1 MRYSPIAGR
10 YARALLNVAI
20 SRGKEEE
27 FLEYLRNSLEVYKRM
42 MGFFNDP
49 TILPERK
56 VEAMREVF
64 DNFGIEI
71 EEAFFNFLEILFEKK
86 RQKYLPLIVEYFKD
100 MKIESERKVPVH
112 LTVAHPL
119 DEEEKEL
126 LRKFI
131 KKHSLLDPIFTTMI
145 DPELV
150 AGAVIEFEGYT
161 MDLTV
166 KGRLKRIARDVFER
180 GERS

>member
-20 SRGKEEE
+20 SRGAEER
-27 FLEYLRNSLEVYKRM
+27 FLEYLKNAMEVYKRM

-56 VEAMREVF
+56 LEVMKEIF
-64 DNFGIEI
+64 DSLGIEV
-71 EEAFFNFLEILFEKK
+71 EDAFLNFLEILFEKK

-100 MKIESERKVPVH
+100 MKIESERKIPVR
-112 LTVAHPL
+112 LIVAQPL

-126 LRKFI
+126 LRKFV
-131 KKHSLLDPIFTTMI
+131 KKHSLLDPVFATVI
-145 DPELV
+145 DPDVV

-180 GERS
+180 GETS

>member
-1 MRYSPIAGR
+1 MKYSPVAGR

-20 SRGKEEE
+20 SKGKEEE
-27 FLEYLRNSLEVYKRM
+27 FLEYLKNSLEIYKKM

-49 TILPERK
+49 TILPDRK
-56 VEAMREVF
+56 VEIMREVF
-64 DNFGIEI
+64 ESFEMEV

-86 RQKYLPLIVEYFKD
+86 RQKFLPLIVEYFQD
-100 MKIESERKVPVH
+100 MKIESERKVPVN
-112 LTVAHPL
+112 LVVAHPL
-119 DEEEKEL
+119 DEEEKDL
-126 LRKFI
+126 LRRFV
-131 KKHSLLDPIFTTMI
+131 KKYSLLDPVFTTTI
-145 DPELV
+145 DPDLI

-180 GERS
+180 GERT